1 MEYKIEYHCP
11 NDMFDEEFMSR
22 EIIERQAIDVLIRS
36 LPIEKLRE
44 VFHVTVDSV
53 KEGVI
58 VDTWL

>member
-1 MEYKIEYHCP
+1 
-11 NDMFDEEFMSR
+11 MFDNEFVTR
-22 EIIERQAIDVLIRS
+22 ETIERQAIDVLMRN

-44 VFHVTVDSV
+44 MFHITVDSV

>member
-1 MEYKIEYHCP
+1 MEYKIAYHCP
-11 NDMFDEEFMSR
+11 NDMFDNEFVTR
-22 EIIERQAIDVLIRS
+22 ETIERQAIDVLMRN

-44 VFHVTVDSV
+44 MFHITVDSV